1 MPSSTSLSLQALLRS
16 AAGRAGFAQDRGTI
30 SGLTPAGR
38 ALYAALRA
46 HQAGDRLIVL
56 VVPTDADADETA
68 ADTRFFL
75 AALEGLDDR
84 AAAAAV
90 LPLPSHEVDPYRGL
104 SPHLHVAS
112 ARARVLASI
121 ASGDVRVVVASAPA
135 LLPRLVPPR
144 RLASAVLAL
153 RLGAEVD
160 PQLLGEHLVES
171 GFSREDPADE
181 HGEFA
186 VRGGIVDVFPPGD
199 DQPVRIEFAGDS
211 IESIRRYDPST
222 QRSTA
227 AIDQVTILPIRERLG
242 QSGAPADPTLTLEAS
257 VIDYFT
263 TRRTPVYLVGELEQA
278 RAAAEKFL
286 EQIAASFETVAAT
299 ANKGAGPVAPPER
312 LFVSAEDIFGRLS
325 NAVRL
330 EALSVEGGP
339 ETATVH
345 HVRCQVV
352 PEFKG
357 RIQDFI
363 DALRKSRSDGE
374 QAIFV
379 ASTTGRAERM
389 IELARDYQVVAT
401 PADRT
406 EDAHFAALLVTVGHL
421 ARGFRLPDGQ
431 LTIYAEADV
440 FEEERRGPEQRRRAA
455 TRAFLSDLRDLKVG
469 DFVVHVDHGI
479 GVFVGLKQL
488 SVAPGEPPQEFME
501 LRYSGEDK
509 LFVPVERL
517 DLVQKYTG
525 AARPPVDRL
534 GGQTWEKAKTRVKK
548 AMRDMAEELLK
559 LYAARKAVPGHAFA
573 ADSHWQQEF
582 EGGFPYDLTP
592 DQSTAIADIK
602 TDMETASPM
611 DRLLCGDVGYGKTE
625 VSMRAAF
632 KAVMDGKQVAFLA
645 PTTILAFQHL
655 RTLTERFA
663 GFPVRIDMISRFR
676 TKAEQKVV
684 LEDLAAGKIEV
695 IVGTHRLLSKDVQFR
710 DLGLLVV
717 DEEQRF
723 GVAHKE
729 RIKQLRKRVD
739 VLTMTATPI
748 PRTLNMSLVGIR
760 DMSVIETPPKD
771 RLSIQTHVVKFDA
784 EVIRRA
790 IRHELERGGQ
800 VYVVHN
806 RVESIFSI
814 ANLITRL
821 VPEAKIAIGHGQM
834 GEEQLEKTMLDF
846 MAHKYDV
853 LLATT
858 IVENGLDIPNA
869 NTMIINRADRYGL
882 SQLYQL
888 RGRVGRSDR
897 PAYAYLLIPPEES
910 LSPVAKKRLAAIKEF
925 SDLGSGFRVAAL
937 DLEIRGAGNLLGGE
951 QSGHMETVGF
961 ETYTKLLEETVRE
974 LKGEEIEDDI
984 RATVNLRVD
993 LKIDDAYI
1001 PDMNQR
1007 LMVYRRIASARSE
1020 DELERAVAEVR
1031 DRYGPP
1037 PESILNLAD
1046 YGRIRVMA
1054 DQLGL
1059 ETIDREGDRVV
1070 FRFGPKTPLD
1080 PARLVTFLERRKDVT
1095 LVPPAGMRLDL
1106 KAGQP
1111 GLTGQTG
1118 HTGQTGQTG
1127 RAGQPGRGGPGSSR
1141 RGRGP
1146 AEAVAPASWWTARA
1160 TAGEVTAGFTKA
1172 EILKPKAED
1181 PRGPSGVF
1189 TRVGGLLSELLP

>member
-16 AAGRAGFAQDRGTI
+16 AAGRAGFAHDRGTI

-38 ALYAALRA
+38 SLYAALRA

-263 TRRTPVYLVGELEQA
+263 SRRTPVYLVGELEQA

-286 EQIAASFETVAAT
+286 EQIAASFETVTAT
-299 ANKGAGPVAPPER
+299 ANKGAGPVAPPDR
-312 LFVSAEDIFGRLS
+312 LFVSVEDIFGRLS

-330 EALSVEGGP
+330 EELSIEGGP
-339 ETATVH
+339 ETAAVH

-363 DALRKSRSDGE
+363 EALRKSRSDGE
-374 QAIFV
+374 QAVFV

-525 AARPPVDRL
+525 ASRPPVDRL

-559 LYAARKAVPGHAFA
+559 LYAARKAVAGHAFT
-573 ADSHWQQEF
+573 ADSHWQNEF
-582 EGGFPYDLTP
+582 
-592 DQSTAIADIK
+592 AD
-602 TDMETASPM
+602 
-611 DRLLCGDVGYGKTE
+611 
-625 VSMRAAF
+625 
-632 KAVMDGKQVAFLA
+632 
-645 PTTILAFQHL
+645 
-655 RTLTERFA
+655 
-663 GFPVRIDMISRFR
+663 
-676 TKAEQKVV
+676 
-684 LEDLAAGKIEV
+684 
-695 IVGTHRLLSKDVQFR
+695 
-710 DLGLLVV
+710 
-717 DEEQRF
+717 
-723 GVAHKE
+723 
-729 RIKQLRKRVD
+729 
-739 VLTMTATPI
+739 
-748 PRTLNMSLVGIR
+748 
-760 DMSVIETPPKD
+760 
-771 RLSIQTHVVKFDA
+771 
-784 EVIRRA
+784 
-790 IRHELERGGQ
+790 
-800 VYVVHN
+800 
-806 RVESIFSI
+806 
-814 ANLITRL
+814 
-821 VPEAKIAIGHGQM
+821 
-834 GEEQLEKTMLDF
+834 
-846 MAHKYDV
+846 
-853 LLATT
+853 
-858 IVENGLDIPNA
+858 
-869 NTMIINRADRYGL
+869 
-882 SQLYQL
+882 
-888 RGRVGRSDR
+888 
-897 PAYAYLLIPPEES
+897 
-910 LSPVAKKRLAAIKEF
+910 
-925 SDLGSGFRVAAL
+925 
-937 DLEIRGAGNLLGGE
+937 
-951 QSGHMETVGF
+951 
-961 ETYTKLLEETVRE
+961 
-974 LKGEEIEDDI
+974 
-984 RATVNLRVD
+984 
-993 LKIDDAYI
+993 
-1001 PDMNQR
+1001 
-1007 LMVYRRIASARSE
+1007 
-1020 DELERAVAEVR
+1020 
-1031 DRYGPP
+1031 
-1037 PESILNLAD
+1037 
-1046 YGRIRVMA
+1046 
-1054 DQLGL
+1054 
-1059 ETIDREGDRVV
+1059 
-1070 FRFGPKTPLD
+1070 
-1080 PARLVTFLERRKDVT
+1080 
-1095 LVPPAGMRLDL
+1095 
-1106 KAGQP
+1106 
-1111 GLTGQTG
+1111 
-1118 HTGQTGQTG
+1118 
-1127 RAGQPGRGGPGSSR
+1127 
-1141 RGRGP
+1141 
-1146 AEAVAPASWWTARA
+1146 
-1160 TAGEVTAGFTKA
+1160 
-1172 EILKPKAED
+1172 
-1181 PRGPSGVF
+1181 
-1189 TRVGGLLSELLP
+1189 